1 MGIDMNTGDESAGS
15 NDLHGG
21 PGGVGG
27 QRTYSR
33 KGRSSNGIDHP
44 SAWRSYD
51 QEPLS
56 SDQDSGTVV
65 PVPKFDVDPEVPLE
79 TMVALD
85 GASDQSAESDQTDN
99 IKHNTGLII
108 GDDLVRAKDPGVM
121 DEMQRKKER
130 IMMQSLRRKQQGEE
144 NRLRKLEEER
154 LKKEEEA
161 MKEEERNRKK
171 EEERAKREAILA
183 QHKLKKE
190 MDRAEEEGLRMPEPV
205 SAKPVPKLRAKSAT
219 KASGRP
225 RPKTIHVDQDADVG
239 SALGSRGPRGSISN
253 ISGGMSRSNSRNS
266 INQDLSSP
274 RAENGGGR
282 TGLSLASM
290 GTGGHSAAR
299 AAARA
304 QTPS

>member
-1 MGIDMNTGDESAGS
+1 MNTGDESAGS

-21 PGGVGG
+21 GGLG
-27 QRTYSR
+27 QQTYSR
-33 KGRSSNGIDHP
+33 KSRNNGIDHPSHP

-85 GASDQSAESDQTDN
+85 PASDQSAESDQTDN

-108 GDDLVRAKDPGVM
+108 GDDLVRAKDPSVM
-121 DEMQRKKER
+121 DEMARKKER
-130 IMMQSLRRKQQGEE
+130 IMMQSLRRKQQAEE

-161 MKEEERNRKK
+161 RKEDERIRKK
-171 EEERAKREAILA
+171 EEEKARKEAILE

-190 MDRAEEEGLRMPEPV
+190 MDRAE
-205 SAKPVPKLRAKSAT
+205 
-219 KASGRP
+219 
-225 RPKTIHVDQDADVG
+225 
-239 SALGSRGPRGSISN
+239 
-253 ISGGMSRSNSRNS
+253 
-266 INQDLSSP
+266 
-274 RAENGGGR
+274 
-282 TGLSLASM
+282 
-290 GTGGHSAAR
+290 
-299 AAARA
+299 
-304 QTPS
+304 